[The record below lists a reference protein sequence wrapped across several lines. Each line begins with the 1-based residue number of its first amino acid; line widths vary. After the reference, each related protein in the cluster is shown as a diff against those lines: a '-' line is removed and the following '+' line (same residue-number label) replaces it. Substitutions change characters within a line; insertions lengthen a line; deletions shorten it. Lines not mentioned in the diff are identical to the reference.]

1 MEFSAMLLDTRRGKN
16 RKISKIIEAIVKEVM
31 MTSRTLKG
39 SSQEHFTC
47 EYFQNHCVRPI
58 FFHTQ
63 VDEIFIF
70 INPWEG
76 SILTIFRISD

>member
-1 MEFSAMLLDTRRGKN
+1 MEFSAVLLDAKRGKN
-16 RKISKIIEAIVKEVM
+16 QKISKIIEVIVKEVM

-39 SSQEHFTC
+39 SSQEHFTRK
-47 EYFQNHCVRPI
+47 YFRNYCVWPI
-58 FFHTQ
+58 SFHTQ